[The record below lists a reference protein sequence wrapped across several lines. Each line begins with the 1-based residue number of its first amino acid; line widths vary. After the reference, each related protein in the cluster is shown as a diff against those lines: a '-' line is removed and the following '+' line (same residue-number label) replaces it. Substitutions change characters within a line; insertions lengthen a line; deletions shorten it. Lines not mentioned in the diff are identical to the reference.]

1 MLILG
6 FSSLDR
12 DVAVALMRDGEVV
25 AAIENDK
32 LTRSKTR
39 GLPDDAIEFC
49 LKKGGV
55 RWQDLDAVA
64 VASEPVEGWMRRSM
78 LRARMA
84 PFSAVANT
92 YYGVNE
98 LGLLAREL
106 NLRRLL
112 RQNHGPKATVVN
124 FSHHLCHA
132 ASSFFLS
139 PYDRALIVIL
149 DEDG

>member
-12 DVAVALMRDGEVV
+12 DVAVALMRDGDVV

-39 GLPDDAIEFC
+39 GLPDDAIQFC
-49 LKKGGV
+49 LKQGGV
-55 RWQDLDAVA
+55 DWKDLDAVA
-64 VASEPVEGWMRRSM
+64 IASQPARGWMRRSF

-84 PFSAVANT
+84 PFSAAANT
-92 YYGVNE
+92 YYEVNE

-106 NLRRLL
+106 NL
-112 RQNHGPKATVVN
+112 
-124 FSHHLCHA
+124 
-132 ASSFFLS
+132 
-139 PYDRALIVIL
+139 
-149 DEDG
+149 